1 MIKYLLDTN
10 IVIFTIKRRPES
22 LLPKF
27 NQHASQLAIST
38 ITLAELIFGAE
49 KSSNPEKNLATVE
62 DFTSRLTVLPY
73 DEQAAFHYG
82 NIRAVLEKQGKRIG
96 DNDLHI
102 AGHARSKGLI
112 VVTNNTREFNRV
124 DGLRVEDW
132 TIELY

>member
-10 IVIFTIKRRPES
+10 IVIFILKKRPES

-27 NQHASQLAIST
+27 NQNANQIAIST

-49 KSSNPEKNLATVE
+49 KSLHPERNIAIVE
-62 DFTSRLTVLPY
+62 DFVSRLTLLPY

-82 NIRAVLEKQGKRIG
+82 NIRAVLEKQGKRIS

-132 TIELY
+132 TLE

>member
-10 IVIFTIKRRPES
+10 IVISTIKKRPES
-22 LLPKF
+22 ILPKF
-27 NQHASQLAIST
+27 NKNTDHMAIST

-49 KSSNPEKNLATVE
+49 KSGNPEKNLAVIE
-62 DFTSRLTVLPY
+62 DFVSRLTILPY

-82 NIRAVLEKQGKRIG
+82 NIRASLEKIGKRIG

-112 VVTNNTREFNRV
+112 VVTNNTKEFNRV

-132 TIELY
+132 TLD

>member
-10 IVIFTIKRRPES
+10 IVIFTIKKRPES
-22 LLPKF
+22 ILPKF
-27 NQHASQLAIST
+27 NKNTDLMAIST

-49 KSSNPEKNLATVE
+49 KSGNPERNLAVIE
-62 DFTSRLTVLPY
+62 DFASRLTILPY

-82 NIRAVLEKQGKRIG
+82 NIRASLEKIGKRIG

-112 VVTNNTREFNRV
+112 VVTNNTKEFNRV

-132 TIELY
+132 TLD